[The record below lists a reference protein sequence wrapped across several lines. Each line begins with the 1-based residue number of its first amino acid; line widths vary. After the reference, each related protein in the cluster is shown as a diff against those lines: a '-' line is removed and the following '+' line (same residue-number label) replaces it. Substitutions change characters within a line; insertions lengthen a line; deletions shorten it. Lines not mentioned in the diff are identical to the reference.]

1 MPRSIL
7 AFGLVFLLAAE
18 LGGQY
23 RGRRGGPTPD
33 AAPHPDAYKGAVV
46 TFRGALKKL
55 SKKEILL
62 LDDENGQ
69 LLTFRR
75 NKTTKF
81 FEDGKEVK
89 PGVLALE
96 STVSIDATE
105 DVDLKLL
112 ASAVRV
118 ATANR
123 KPLGNR

>member
-1 MPRSIL
+1 MSCIL
-7 AFGLVFLLAAE
+7 LLLTALLA
-18 LGGQY
+18 GQY
-23 RGRRGGPTPD
+23 RGRRGGAAPD
-33 AAPHPDAYKGAVV
+33 ATPHPDAYKGAVV
-46 TFRGALKKL
+46 TFQGALKKL

-62 LDDENGQ
+62 LDAENDQ

-89 PGVLALE
+89 ASVLALE

-112 ASAVRV
+112 AMAVRV